1 MLRPRTPPGSHRAET
16 RPTAFQIR
24 TLSFADWVSEQEFSL
39 QRLRRMGRLAH
50 ATSGNLTETPVHRGK
65 TLCTWSSISPNLPNR
80 RCSVRM
86 EPPTPPPARCVGSP
100 PLPGR
105 SSTSPTRRFSPPWNL
120 KIDGERHRYQLLK
133 VASSAQLDVHSEVIE
148 ELAAEGAIGIDFR
161 HTEPAPSPLSGY

>member
-1 MLRPRTPPGSHRAET
+1 
-16 RPTAFQIR
+16 
-24 TLSFADWVSEQEFSL
+24 
-39 QRLRRMGRLAH
+39 MGRLAH

-65 TLCTWSSISPNLPNR
+65 TLCTWSSISPNLSNR
-80 RCSVRM
+80 RFG
-86 EPPTPPPARCVGSP
+86 PYGTPNAAASALRRIAASAGAQLDVSY
-100 PLPGR
+100 
-105 SSTSPTRRFSPPWNL
+105 SSLLATLDL